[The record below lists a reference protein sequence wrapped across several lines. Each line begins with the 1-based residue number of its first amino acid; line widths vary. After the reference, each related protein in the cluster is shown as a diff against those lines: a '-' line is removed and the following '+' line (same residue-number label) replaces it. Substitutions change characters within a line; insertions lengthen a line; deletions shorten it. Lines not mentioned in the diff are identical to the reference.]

1 MSGVLPLALE
11 KATRALKPLID
22 SDKEYVCLMRL
33 HGDVDEH
40 ELREVLRQFQGQ
52 IYQRPPLRSSVK
64 RIRRIRTVYKIDVIE
79 VDGRDVLFRARVDPG
94 TYMRKLCVDVGYALG
109 VEAHMEELRRTKSG
123 VFDERDSVDLYD
135 VYEAASELKKGNE
148 EPARKVVRPLEEALK
163 DFPQVVISD
172 ASVDPVCR
180 GMKPRGEDILMV
192 DKRIQ
197 AGQQVVVATKRG
209 EAVALATSNYPFDQL
224 ALNREPLEI
233 KRVIMDAGLY
243 PRQSGSA

>member
-33 HGDVDEH
+33 HDDVDER
-40 ELREVLRQFQGQ
+40 EIREVLGQFQGE

-64 RIRRIRTVYKIDVIE
+64 RVRRIRKIYKIEVLEIE
-79 VDGRDVLFRARVDPG
+79 ERDVLLRARVDPG

-123 VFDERDSVDLYD
+123 IFDEKTSFDLYD
-135 VYEAASELKKGNE
+135 VYEAAYELKKGNE
-148 EPARKVVRPLEEALK
+148 EPARRVVRPIEEALK
-163 DFPQVVISD
+163 EFPQVIISD
-172 ASVDPVCR
+172 AAVDPVCR
-180 GMKPRGEDILMV
+180 GMKLRGEEILMI

-197 AGQQVVVATKRG
+197 EGTQVVVATRRG
-209 EAVALATSNYPFDQL
+209 EAVALAISRFPYGEL
-224 ALNREPLEI
+224 ASNREPLQI
-233 KRVIMDAGLY
+233 KRVIMDAGTY
-243 PRQSGSA
+243 PRLPGSA